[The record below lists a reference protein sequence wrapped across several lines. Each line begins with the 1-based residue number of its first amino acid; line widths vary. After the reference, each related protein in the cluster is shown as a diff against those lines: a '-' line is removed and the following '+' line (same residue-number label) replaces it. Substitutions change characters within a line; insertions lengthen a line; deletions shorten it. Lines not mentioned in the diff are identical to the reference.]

1 MKEDKV
7 VIQPSVEEAQALVG
21 LAIAGDSELES
32 ALEVLAS
39 QAKRKSGGKGSA
51 FQKRMEPYLDHTVE
65 IYAPR
70 LEKAQAGKHP
80 ARMNFADGKTLRECA
95 ESTFFAWE
103 DLKYDLV
110 TMGYLKIVGCPEIL
124 SHHHEED

>member
-32 ALEVLAS
+32 ALEVLAN

-51 FQKRMEPYLDHTVE
+51 FQQEVSEYLDHTVE

-80 ARMNFADGKTLRECA
+80 ARMDFADGKTLRECA
-95 ESTFFAWE
+95 ESTFFSWA

-110 TMGYLKIVGCPEIL
+110 TMGYLKIVDGPVL
-124 SHHHEED
+124 SHHHEEG

>member
-32 ALEVLAS
+32 ALDVLAS
-39 QAKRKSGGKGSA
+39 QAKRKVGGKGSA
-51 FQKRMEPYLDHTVE
+51 FQQRMSEYLDHTV
-65 IYAPR
+65 AVTWR
-70 LEKAQAGKHP
+70 LEKAQAGKHNE
-80 ARMNFADGKTLRECA
+80 RMGFADGKTLRECA
-95 ESTFFAWE
+95 ESTFFSWS

-110 TMGYLKIVGCPEIL
+110 DMGYLELVDGPVL
-124 SHHHEED
+124 SHHHEEG